1 MRKVFTVTYGDKQAD
16 ERMNNGIIDA
26 DVMQSR
32 WDEGVDG
39 IADMVEENVQ
49 EKFGVSMGDDAYDII
64 SDIFTG
70 EGLAAEFVYNLM
82 YDKDMLNDSAIA
94 AAMDMAYFEEFSPV
108 ELPIIISKNDGVIFE
123 IDESVLEDLG

>member
-1 MRKVFTVTYGDKQAD
+1 MRKVFTVTYGGESAD

-26 DVMQSR
+26 EEMQGR

-82 YDKDMLNDSAIA
+82 YDKGMLNDSAIA
-94 AAMDMAYFEEFSPV
+94 AAMDMAYFEEFSPD
-108 ELPIIISKNDGVIFE
+108 ELPIIISKGDEVIFE
-123 IDESVLEDLG
+123 IDESVLADLG

>member
-94 AAMDMAYFEEFSPV
+94 AAMDMAYFEEFSPD

>member
-1 MRKVFTVTYGDKQAD
+1 MRKVFTVTYGGEQAD

-26 DVMQSR
+26 EEMQGR

-82 YDKDMLNDSAIA
+82 YDKGMLNDSAIA
-94 AAMDMAYFEEFSPV
+94 AAMDMAYFEEFSPD
-108 ELPIIISKNDGVIFE
+108 ELPIIISKGDEVIFE
-123 IDESVLEDLG
+123 IDESVLADIK